1 MTPSNTGTSLQVTEA
16 NCPMHGDYTRRVVMV
31 LNKAVAIAGCP
42 ACQWERKAAQ
52 QARDEAE
59 SEGRRE
65 AAARVAASR
74 SAIPERFSEATLAGY
89 AVTVP
94 EQQTAVDRCRWYL
107 DTWAERKRLGT
118 SMLFI
123 GRPGTGK
130 SHLACAIARNVTRRG
145 DSALYTTVS
154 SFTRAVRE
162 TYNGGKKT
170 ETQVLDSYASPSLLV
185 LDEIGATS
193 GSDHERQMLFELV
206 NQRYEARRPTLLV
219 SNLNAEEVR
228 VFLGERIMDRLR
240 DGGGKM
246 LRMDWESFR
255 K

>member
-107 DTWAERKRLGT
+107 DTWADRKKLGT
-118 SMLFI
+118 SLLFI

-130 SHLACAIARNVTRRG
+130 SHLAQALGHCAV
-145 DSALYTTVS
+145 
-154 SFTRAVRE
+154 
-162 TYNGGKKT
+162 
-170 ETQVLDSYASPSLLV
+170 
-185 LDEIGATS
+185 
-193 GSDHERQMLFELV
+193 
-206 NQRYEARRPTLLV
+206 
-219 SNLNAEEVR
+219 
-228 VFLGERIMDRLR
+228 
-240 DGGGKM
+240 
-246 LRMDWESFR
+246 
-255 K
+255 